1 VCASPYQNELWIE
14 EGRGEGKSV
23 GRFSTSYWVG
33 SIQPL
38 YRRAT
43 IGTLPD
49 DVLLEIFSLFV
60 EKAYEFDEAPRV
72 EPIDEWYTLR
82 QVCKRWGDVV
92 SSSPHRLN
100 LRLLCTN
107 RRPVKA
113 MLDVWP
119 TLPIIVWYQGIDGP
133 SRPQMEARCA
143 DNVISALQYHDR
155 VCQISLTGLPVSLMD
170 KLTAMM
176 QEPFPSLTHI
186 HLELEGAESVLVL
199 LDSFLGGS
207 SPRLRSLHLDNIIFP
222 GLPHLLLSAN
232 DLVDLRLLEI
242 PDSGY
247 ILPQTIVNCLSS
259 LTRLQELR
267 LGLQCPGSYPGRS
280 FHPHTRIDL
289 PCLVRLWFKGNSEYL
304 EDFLARIDRAPLLHI
319 FEIEFLNHVY
329 FHVLELTGFIDRIEK
344 FRVLDRAEVL
354 LYDVYGKLTLSPQ
367 KKSVDETILSAQIEC
382 EPSNWHSFSLSPAQF
397 SFLSLLSSLEYLDI
411 SDHQDWPPLWRT
423 DAENHPW
430 LQLFRPFSGVKTL
443 CLSGKPAEHIA
454 WALQELTGERVAE
467 VLPALQ
473 GIFLQGLKPSKA
485 SSVLKAL
492 KPFIHARRLS
502 GHPVVVRRS
511 G

>member
-1 VCASPYQNELWIE
+1 
-14 EGRGEGKSV
+14 
-23 GRFSTSYWVG
+23 
-33 SIQPL
+33 
-38 YRRAT
+38 
-43 IGTLPD
+43 
-49 DVLLEIFSLFV
+49 
-60 EKAYEFDEAPRV
+60 
-72 EPIDEWYTLR
+72 
-82 QVCKRWGDVV
+82 
-92 SSSPHRLN
+92 
-100 LRLLCTN
+100 
-107 RRPVKA
+107 

-143 DNVISALQYHDR
+143 DNVISALEHHDR
-155 VCQISLTGLPVSLMD
+155 VCQINLTGLPVSLMD

-176 QEPFPSLTHI
+176 QEPFSALTHI
-186 HLELEGAESVLVL
+186 HLELKGDESVLVL
-199 LDSFLGGS
+199 PDSFLGGS
-207 SPRLRSLHLDNIIFP
+207 SPRLRSLHLNNIVFP

-267 LGLQCPGSYPGRS
+267 LGLQCPGSYPGRP
-280 FHPHTRIDL
+280 FPPHTRIDL
-289 PCLVRLWFKGNSEYL
+289 PCLIRLWFKGNSEYL
-304 EDFLARIDRAPLLHI
+304 EDFLARIDHAPLLHV

-329 FHVLELTGFIDRIEK
+329 FDVLELTGFIDRVEK
-344 FRVLDRAEVL
+344 FKVLDRAEL
-354 LYDVYGKLTLSPQ
+354 LFYDVYGKLTLSSQ
-367 KKSVDETILSAQIEC
+367 KETVDETILSAQIEC
-382 EPSNWHSFSLSPAQF
+382 EPSNWHFFSLSPVQN

-411 SDHQDWPPLWRT
+411 SDHQDWPPLWET
-423 DAENHPW
+423 DAENAHW
-430 LQLFRPFSGVKTL
+430 LQLFHPFAGVKTL
-443 CLSGKPAEHIA
+443 CLSGEPAEHIA

-473 GIFLQGLKPSKA
+473 GVFLQGLKPSEA
-485 SSVLKAL
+485 SIVLKAI

-511 G
+511 GQET